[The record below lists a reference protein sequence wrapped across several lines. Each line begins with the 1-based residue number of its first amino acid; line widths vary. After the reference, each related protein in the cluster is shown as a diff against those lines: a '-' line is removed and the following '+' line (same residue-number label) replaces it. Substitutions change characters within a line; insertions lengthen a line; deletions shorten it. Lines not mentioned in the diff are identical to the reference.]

1 MRPQGVWALTP
12 GPTAATWC
20 CVSLRMSPPRFVPQ
34 FPHLENG
41 GDYHTS
47 LLGEFQRLDES
58 VEVKHAFPTQLK
70 G

>member
-1 MRPQGVWALTP
+1 ML
-12 GPTAATWC
+12 
-20 CVSLRMSPPRFVPQ
+20 PPRFVPQ

-58 VEVKHAFPTQLK
+58 VEVKYAFPTQLK